1 MNDSWLAKKLPDW
14 AHPRSPVVANSLRAG
29 GLGEYRVNRFIA
41 FVLAQVLSI
50 WVIIVV
56 LLPIFGAFLF
66 AAGRQFFS
74 IITFATLILSAPLM
88 VIASEALFIR
98 LWLATPVRSSD
109 LIAGE
114 VQRGTWDII
123 RSTPYPRHQLVLAK
137 FAALGWMAEP
147 TLSYIVVMRSLFIIG
162 LFSFRFLEVP
172 SSADPGWI
180 IWALVMWASPLL
192 EIFAIFSIGIFIS
205 STVTS
210 PRQSNLLSLISQAGY
225 RLLTIALLIGLFA
238 KFETSFLAPLIAFPH
253 WALLPIGRT
262 MFYSGTFLAGL
273 IISFIILPL
282 LVGIGL
288 LWITVQRVQNQ

>member
-1 MNDSWLAKKLPDW
+1 MKDSWLAKRLPDW
-14 AHPRSPVVANSLRAG
+14 AHPRSPLVANSLRIG

-50 WVIIVV
+50 WVIIAI

-88 VIASEALFIR
+88 MIASEALFIR
-98 LWLATPVRSSD
+98 LWLATPGRSSD

-114 VQRGTWDII
+114 VQRRTWDII

-137 FAALGWMAEP
+137 FASLGWMAEP
-147 TLSYIVVMRSLFIIG
+147 TLTYIVVMRSLFILG
-162 LFSFRFLEVP
+162 LFSFRFLEEP
-172 SSADPGWI
+172 SPAGLGWI
-180 IWALVMWASPLL
+180 IWAIVMWVSPML
-192 EIFAIFSIGIFIS
+192 EIFAIFSIGIFVS
-205 STVTS
+205 SRVTS
-210 PRQSNLLSLISQAGY
+210 PRQSNLLSLISQAAY
-225 RLLTIALLIGLFA
+225 RLLSVALLISVFA
-238 KFETSFLAPLIAFPH
+238 KFDTPFLAPLIAFPH

-262 MFYSGTFLAGL
+262 MYYSGSFLAGI
-273 IISFIILPL
+273 IISFLILPL
-282 LVGIGL
+282 IVGIGL